1 MAVRTSVIH
10 YEGDHE
16 AYVVEPRDHVVLT
29 KAQAFSKSQRLPS
42 LDAAYAAIPGRIR
55 CGAHGLLRGGCYMER
70 GRDSVYCYY
79 HEKVALGLL
88 DHDVATYPVFP
99 LPVHGYRFTDDVG

>member
-29 KAQAFSKSQRLPS
+29 KAQAFSKSQRLPDLGTAFAS
-42 LDAAYAAIPGRIR
+42 VPGRVR

-70 GRDSVYCYY
+70 TADSPYCYY
-79 HEKVALGLL
+79 HSKLAAGLL
-88 DHDVATYPVFP
+88 DHDVAVYPVWK
-99 LPVHGYRFTDDVG
+99 LPFYGYRFTDE